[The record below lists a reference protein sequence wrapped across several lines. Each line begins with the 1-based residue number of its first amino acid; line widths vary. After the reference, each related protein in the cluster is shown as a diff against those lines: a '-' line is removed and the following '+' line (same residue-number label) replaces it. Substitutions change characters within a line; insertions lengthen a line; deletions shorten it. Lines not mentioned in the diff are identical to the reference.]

1 LVSGA
6 KSERPV
12 KGRGS
17 MEEVGRGVDV
27 SVREVSPPKRL
38 IGKGRHF
45 SRDYIVVMEEGVCM
59 NVWLSLILCAGGF

>member
-1 LVSGA
+1 
-6 KSERPV
+6 
-12 KGRGS
+12 